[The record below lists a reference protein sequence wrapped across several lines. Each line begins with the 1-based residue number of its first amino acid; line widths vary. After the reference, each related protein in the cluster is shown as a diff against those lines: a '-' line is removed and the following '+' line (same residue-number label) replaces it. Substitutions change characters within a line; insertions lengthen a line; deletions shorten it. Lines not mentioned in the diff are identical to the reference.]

1 MHQSIVGTGQAE
13 FAEEHPLH
21 GLLHGSGELLQ
32 QLIQLGLNL
41 RLALHQRAQGFP
53 EHAVVGLRGHR
64 LVEEAEVG
72 APASPG
78 LKARIEQL
86 AEPKRA
92 VVEGEASGGAVV
104 AVEIALA
111 VANPDPVGHQGRE
124 AITKQARQQHN
135 LVAERQAGIDLLAVI
150 AFDQVRHDQ
159 VQLLVRPGMGL
170 TAGTAGEQLQ
180 LTHPQ
185 KRWRHPGADGRRV
198 IDHHV
203 RVHRA

>member
-1 MHQSIVGTGQAE
+1 M
-13 FAEEHPLH
+13 H

-64 LVEEAEVG
+64 LVEEAEVSA
-72 APASPG
+72 APGPG

-86 AEPKRA
+86 AEAERA
-92 VVEGEASGGAVV
+92 VVEGEATGGAVV
-104 AVEIALA
+104 AVEVALA
-111 VANPDPVGHQGRE
+111 IAHTDPVGHEGRE
-124 AITKQARQQHN
+124 AITEQARQQHN
-135 LVAERQAGIDLLAVI
+135 LVAEGQTGIDLLAVI
-150 AFDQVRHDQ
+150 AFDQVHHDL
-159 VQLLVRPGMGL
+159 VQFLMRPGMGL

-198 IDHHV
+198 VDHHV